1 MPTNFTSPVGRM
13 VQGDIFKPRTTDQQ
27 GNPLTIKSGPNA
39 GQPRSDYFVAI
50 AVPKD
55 SPEWPAFKALID
67 AEAKAAWPQGQ
78 FNSPKFSNK
87 IIDGDGMDDN
97 GKSNA
102 DKPGFAGC
110 WVVRFSSGFAPALW
124 ARSKVLPEHMRS
136 PDPESFVQ
144 VTDPSVLKRGYFIRV
159 AGNVA
164 GNNNQQSPGLY
175 MNYNMVELVGYGEEI
190 VSGPTASQAFG
201 AAPVGVPAMGNSPA
215 PAPAAA
221 PQGATP
227 AAAPTPSAPT
237 ASPSEPPAPYTGY
250 AEPPAPSGPQMTPK
264 ANGVTYE
271 AFIAKG
277 WTDEQL
283 KAQGYM
289 A

>member
-1 MPTNFTSPVGRM
+1 MPSNFTSPVGRM

-39 GQPRSDYFVAI
+39 GQPRSDYFVAV
-50 AVPKD
+50 AVPKN
-55 SPEWPAFKALID
+55 SPDWAAFKAIID

-78 FNSPKFSNK
+78 YNSPKFSDK
-87 IIDGDGMDDN
+87 IIDGDGVDDN
-97 GKSNA
+97 GKPNSEKA
-102 DKPGFAGC
+102 GFAGC

-164 GNNNQQSPGLY
+164 GNNNVQSPGLY
-175 MNYNMVELVGYGEEI
+175 LNYNMVELVGYGDEI

-201 AAPVGVPAMGNSPA
+201 A
-215 PAPAAA
+215 PAAA
-221 PQGATP
+221 PN
-227 AAAPTPSAPT
+227 AAPIPVASAPAPT
-237 ASPSEPPAPYTGY
+237 ASPSEPPAPEPYTEY
-250 AEPPAPSGPQMTPK
+250 AEVPAPGPVMTAK
-264 ANGVTYE
+264 AGATPYE

>member
-1 MPTNFTSPVGRM
+1 MPSNFTSPVGRM

-39 GQPRSDYFVAI
+39 GQPRSDYFVAV

-55 SPEWPAFKALID
+55 SPDWPAFKALVD

-78 FNSPKFSNK
+78 HSSPKFSNK

-175 MNYNMVELVGYGEEI
+175 MNYNMVELVGYGDEI
-190 VSGPTASQAFG
+190 VSGPTASMAFG
-201 AAPVGVPAMGNSPA
+201 S
-215 PAPAAA
+215 
-221 PQGATP
+221 P
-227 AAAPTPSAPT
+227 AAAPTGQSAPAPTAAAPAASAPAPQPT
-237 ASPSEPPAPYTGY
+237 ASPTEAPEPYTAY
-250 AEPPAPSGPQMTPK
+250 AEVPAPSGPQMTAK
-264 ANGVTYE
+264 AGATPYE

-277 WTDEQL
+277 WTDDTL
-283 KAQGYM
+283 RANGYLV
-289 A
+289 

>member
-1 MPTNFTSPVGRM
+1 MPTNFTSPVGRL
-13 VQGDIFKPRTTDQQ
+13 VQGDPFKPRTTDQQ

-39 GQPRSDYFVAI
+39 GQPRSDYFIAI

-110 WVVRFSSGFAPALW
+110 WVVRFSSGFAPAIW

-144 VTDPSVLKRGYFIRV
+144 VTFPTALKRGYFIRT

-164 GNNNQQSPGLY
+164 GNQNQQSPGLY
-175 MNYNMVELVGYGEEI
+175 LNYNMVELVGYGEEI

-201 AAPVGVPAMGNSPA
+201 AAPAALPTGVS
-215 PAPAAA
+215 AA
-221 PQGATP
+221 PTD
-227 AAAPTPSAPT
+227 APTPSAPAPTPT
-237 ASPSEPPAPYTGY
+237 ASPGDAPAPYTGY
-250 AEPPAPSGPQMTPK
+250 AEPPAPSGPVMTPK

>member
-1 MPTNFTSPVGRM
+1 MPSNFTSPVGRM

-39 GQPRSDYFVAI
+39 GQPRSDYFVAV

-55 SPEWPAFKALID
+55 SPDWPAFKAIID

-87 IIDGDGMDDN
+87 IIDGDGVDDN
-97 GKSNA
+97 GKPNS

-110 WVVRFSSGFAPALW
+110 WVVRFSSGFAPTLW

-136 PDPESFVQ
+136 PDPEAFVQ

-175 MNYNMVELVGYGEEI
+175 MNYNMVELVGYGDEI

-201 AAPVGVPAMGNSPA
+201 A
-215 PAPAAA
+215 
-221 PQGATP
+221 P
-227 AAAPTPSAPT
+227 AAAPTVAAPAASAPAPAPT
-237 ASPSEPPAPYTGY
+237 ASPTEAPAPEPYTGY
-250 AEPPAPSGPQMTPK
+250 AEAPAPAPSGPQMTAK

-277 WTDEQL
+277 WTDETL
-283 KAQGYM
+283 RANGYLV
-289 A
+289 

>member
-55 SPEWPAFKALID
+55 SPEWPAFKALVD

-78 FNSPKFSNK
+78 YNSPKFSNK

-97 GKSNA
+97 GKPNS

-110 WVVRFSSGFAPALW
+110 WVVRFSSGFAPTLW

-136 PDPESFVQ
+136 PDPEAFVQ

-164 GNNNQQSPGLY
+164 SNQNAQSPGLY

-201 AAPVGVPAMGNSPA
+201 D
-215 PAPAAA
+215 APAAL
-221 PQGATP
+221 PTGAE
-227 AAAPTPSAPT
+227 AAAPTAAAPAASAPVPTPT
-237 ASPSEPPAPYTGY
+237 ASPSESPAPAPEPYTGY
-250 AEPPAPSGPQMTPK
+250 AEAPAPGPQMTAK